1 MTEKKN
7 TSLGEGLNKERGL
20 LYYYNIYVTRE
31 LQKRVEARRGEAR
44 RERERKGGG
53 TAAGEKN

>member
-7 TSLGEGLNKERGL
+7 TSLGEGLNKERGV

-44 RERERKGGG
+44 ERKGGG